1 MIDLNDAKFVQ
12 GLDKAKMLD
21 SIKLLPDQCRQ
32 AWEETKKIQIP
43 SSYSKEISQIVV
55 SGMGGSALGAHIIK
69 SLFHEDLSLPLEIIN
84 DYHLPGYVDSQTL
97 LLLSSYSG
105 STEETLSTAFEG
117 LERQAKIIGITTG
130 GKLGSFLEENHFP
143 VYLFTPRF
151 NPCGQPRMGLGYSVV
166 GQIGLLRKIG
176 LLKLDEN
183 DFYKTIEL
191 LNGRKEILE
200 EEAKKLAI
208 KTKDKIIEVIAASH
222 LSGNAHVLAN
232 QLNENSKN
240 FAGFFILPE
249 LNHHLMEGLK
259 NPKQNKLIFL
269 FLKSLFYD
277 EKIKTRLKITE
288 DVVAKNNLPF
298 LEFEPRGENKL
309 AEVLQT
315 LLFGG
320 FLSFYLSISYNQ
332 DPSAIPWVDYFKE
345 KLAKAS

>member
-1 MIDLNDAKFVQ
+1 MIDLNDEKLVSS
-12 GLDKAKMLD
+12 LDKARMLE
-21 SIKLLPDQCRQ
+21 SIRLLPDQCRQ

-43 SSYSKEISQIVV
+43 SSYMAQTSQIIV

-69 SLFHEDLSLPLEIIN
+69 SLFHQDLSLPVEIIN
-84 DYHLPGYVDSQTL
+84 DYHLPGYVDSRTL

-117 LERQAKIIGITTG
+117 LKRQAKIVGITTG

-143 VYLFTPRF
+143 AYIFKPQF
-151 NPCGQPRMGLGYSVV
+151 NPCGQPRIGLGYSIV

-183 DFYKTIEL
+183 DFYQTIDSLSRESETL
-191 LNGRKEILE
+191 KK
-200 EEAKKLAI
+200 EAKAMAAKI
-208 KTKDKIIEVIAASH
+208 QDKIVEVIGASH

-240 FAGFFILPE
+240 FAGFFFLPE

-269 FLKSLFYD
+269 FLRSLFYD
-277 EKIKTRLKITE
+277 EKIKLRLKLTQEII
-288 DVVAKNNLPF
+288 AKNNLPF
-298 LEFEPRGENKL
+298 LEFESHGENKL
-309 AEVLQT
+309 AEVFQT
-315 LLFGG
+315 LLFGS
-320 FLSFYLSISYNQ
+320 FLSFYLSIIYNQ
-332 DPSAIPWVDYFKE
+332 DPSVIPWVDYFKE